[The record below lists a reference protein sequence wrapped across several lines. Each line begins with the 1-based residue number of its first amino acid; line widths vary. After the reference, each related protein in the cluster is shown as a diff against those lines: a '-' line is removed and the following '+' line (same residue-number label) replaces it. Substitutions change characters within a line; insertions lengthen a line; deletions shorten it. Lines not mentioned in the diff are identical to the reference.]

1 MGVAQPMRSLC
12 FASEHLSAL
21 AQTIPTASG
30 LMLMSDEFRK
40 RFPMQK
46 VSHVADRR
54 PSELHSVAS
63 EWNRVKA
70 SLIKQVEGR

>member
-40 RFPMQK
+40 RLSDAKTRVQAAKQK
-46 VSHVADRR
+46 ADQE
-54 PSELHSVAS
+54 SELHSTVS
-63 EWNRVKA
+63 VWNRVPV
-70 SLIKQVEGR
+70 LISR